1 MRKIIASTYATL
13 DGYIDNPHLWS
24 LDYWSDEAARFA
36 KDQLFSCDGLLM
48 GRVTYE
54 GFAASWPERTGDPF
68 SDRIN
73 SMSKYVVTSTL
84 EKADWN
90 NTTVIPGDDLVKRV
104 TELKEQPGQDILM
117 YGIGNLTDGLMAG
130 GLLDEYRI
138 WVHPEIRGEGQPLFR
153 EGVKAKLKHLGTRT
167 FESGVVIL
175 SYQPIYEG

>member
-117 YGIGNLTDGLMAG
+117 YGIGNLTDGLMAAACSTSIG
-130 GLLDEYRI
+130 
-138 WVHPEIRGEGQPLFR
+138 
-153 EGVKAKLKHLGTRT
+153 
-167 FESGVVIL
+167 SGCTPRSEARASRCSVRA
-175 SYQPIYEG
+175 